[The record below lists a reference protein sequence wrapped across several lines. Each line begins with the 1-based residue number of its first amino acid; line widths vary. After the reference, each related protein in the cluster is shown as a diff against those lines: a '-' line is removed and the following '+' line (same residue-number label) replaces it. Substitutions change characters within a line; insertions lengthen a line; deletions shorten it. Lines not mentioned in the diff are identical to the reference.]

1 MKASV
6 REVSAVIGD
15 IILYI
20 WQLPQ
25 NLLGLLIRYIVR
37 AELLYSGLYAW
48 KLRSGLSLGSYIFV
62 NEHCADST
70 ILHELGHRK
79 QSRILGPLYLL
90 VIGIP
95 SFLWASSRQLGLFKS
110 KSYYWFYTEKWANKL
125 GGVS

>member
-37 AELLYSGLYAW
+37 AELLYSGLYVW
-48 KLRSGLSLGSYIFV
+48 KLRSGLSLGNYIFV
-62 NEHCADST
+62 NEHCADNT

-95 SFLWASSRQLGLFKS
+95 SFLWASLRQLGLSKS

>member
-1 MKASV
+1 MSV
-6 REVSAVIGD
+6 REVGAMID
-15 IILYI
+15 NIILYI

-25 NLLGLLIRYIVR
+25 NLLGILIKYIVK
-37 AELLYSGLYAW
+37 AELVYNGLYFW

-62 NEHCADST
+62 NEHCTDST

-79 QSRILGPLYLL
+79 QSCILGPLYLL

-95 SFLWASSRQLGLFKS
+95 SFLWASLRQLGLFKS

>member
-1 MKASV
+1 MKANIQK
-6 REVSAVIGD
+6 VSTVVSNMV
-15 IILYI
+15 LYI

-25 NLLGLLIRYIVR
+25 NLLGLLIKHLVK
-37 AELLYSGLYAW
+37 AELGYNKIYFW
-48 KLRSGLSLGSYIFV
+48 KLYSGLSLGSYIFV

-90 VIGIP
+90 VVGIP
-95 SFLWASSRQLGLFKS
+95 SFLWASLRQLGLFKS

>member
-6 REVSAVIGD
+6 REVGDVISS
-15 IILYI
+15 ILLYV

-25 NLLGLLIRYIVR
+25 NLLGLSIKHTVK
-37 AELLYSGLYAW
+37 AELGYNRIYFW
-48 KLRSGLSLGSYIFV
+48 KFHSGLSLGGYIFV
-62 NEHCADST
+62 NEHCSNYI

-79 QSRILGPLYLL
+79 QSCILGPLYLL

-95 SFLWASSRQLGLFKS
+95 SFLWASLRQLGLFKS
-110 KSYYWFYTEKWANKL
+110 KSYYWFYTERWANRL

>member
-1 MKASV
+1 MSV
-6 REVSAVIGD
+6 REVGAMID
-15 IILYI
+15 NIILYI

-25 NLLGLLIRYIVR
+25 NLLGILIKYTVK
-37 AELLYSGLYAW
+37 AELVYNGLYFW

-62 NEHCADST
+62 NEHCTDSA

-79 QSRILGPLYLL
+79 QSCILGPLYLL

-95 SFLWASSRQLGLFKS
+95 SFLWASLRQLGLFKS

>member
-1 MKASV
+1 MSV
-6 REVSAVIGD
+6 REVGATID
-15 IILYI
+15 NIILYL

-25 NLLGLLIRYIVR
+25 NLLGILIKYIVK
-37 AELLYSGLYAW
+37 AELVYSGLYFW

-62 NEHCADST
+62 NEHCTDST

-79 QSRILGPLYLL
+79 QSCILGPLYLL

-95 SFLWASSRQLGLFKS
+95 SLLWASLRQLGLFKLR
-110 KSYYWFYTEKWANKL
+110 SYYWFYTEKWANKL

>member
-37 AELLYSGLYAW
+37 AELLYSGLYIW

-62 NEHCADST
+62 NERCADST

-95 SFLWASSRQLGLFKS
+95 SFLWASLRQLGLFKS
-110 KSYYWFYTEKWANKL
+110 KSY
-125 GGVS
+125 

>member
-6 REVSAVIGD
+6 REASAVIGD

-25 NLLGLLIRYIVR
+25 NLLGLLIKYIVR
-37 AELLYSGLYAW
+37 AELLYSSLYVW
-48 KLRSGLSLGSYIFV
+48 KLRSGLSLGNYIFV
-62 NEHCADST
+62 NEHCADNT

-95 SFLWASSRQLGLFKS
+95 SFLWASLRQLGLFKS

>member
-1 MKASV
+1 MKVSI
-6 REVSAVIGD
+6 REVGAVIGN

-25 NLLGLLIRYIVR
+25 NLLGLLIKYIVR
-37 AELLYSGLYAW
+37 AELLYSSLYVW
-48 KLRSGLSLGSYIFV
+48 KLRSGLSLGNYIFV

-95 SFLWASSRQLGLFKS
+95 SFLWASLRQLGLFKA
-110 KSYYWFYTEKWANKL
+110 KAYY
-125 GGVS
+125 